1 MAPHEDVLIIEPK
14 RASNEIRLSNEIKRT
29 PPFFRFSKEE
39 HLRSGPFLPRAN
51 RKQADMR

>member
-14 RASNEIRLSNEIKRT
+14 RASNEIRLSNEKKNASL
-29 PPFFRFSKEE
+29 FRFSKEE